1 MIFLPTVSLDSK
13 INAAGRDIWRHQDDG
28 GEQIGE
34 LVEYNLCEGIYPELH
49 GEGELFASGW
59 LGGSCFGSCVLRST
73 KHGEEKFLQKDEMLL
88 TDLGI
93 IPSHRRMNLGSLMM
107 TAALDG
113 AYLLTGL
120 DIYFT
125 ISANEVSN
133 ALWDKMTRKYMA
145 RIYNTTTSL
154 LSDERI
160 LYEFRRKK
168 KLLLPSSILLS
179 TSQNENEIIVI
190 DCEDLNSSTDVNVSQ
205 KLSTSS
211 STNVSPTKSSS
222 SENNFS
228 QQLTA
233 TKKRNRLQEQ
243 QEQQEQPKK
252 HEIYMLTENS
262 QQVQVQKKQK
272 VQPTKSMSKT
282 TKNVSKTTK
291 SSSNNS
297 GSSNIIA
304 PEKLLKSIVRRVSKE
319 LKEQARKKNLT
330 DDIGAAV
337 VAIKNGSKYS

>member
-34 LVEYNLCEGIYPELH
+34 LVEYNLCEGVYPELH

-107 TAALDG
+107 TAALNG

-120 DIYFT
+120 DVYFT

-154 LSDERI
+154 LSDDRI
-160 LYEFRRKK
+160 LYEFRRKQ
-168 KLLLPSSILLS
+168 KLLLPSILS
-179 TSQNENEIIVI
+179 SPSQNENEIIVI

-233 TKKRNRLQEQ
+233 TKKRNR
-243 QEQQEQPKK
+243 KK
-252 HEIYMLTENS
+252 ST
-262 QQVQVQKKQK
+262 VQVQKKQK

-297 GSSNIIA
+297 GSSNVIA
-304 PEKLLKSIVRRVSKE
+304 PEKLLKSIVRKVSKE

>member
-34 LVEYNLCEGIYPELH
+34 LVEYNLCEGVYPELH

-107 TAALDG
+107 TAALNG

-120 DIYFT
+120 DVYFT

-154 LSDERI
+154 LSDDRI
-160 LYEFRRKK
+160 LYEFRRKQ
-168 KLLLPSSILLS
+168 KLLLPSILS
-179 TSQNENEIIVI
+179 SPSQNENEIIVI

-252 HEIYMLTENS
+252 HEIYMLK
-262 QQVQVQKKQK
+262 QVQVQKKQK

-282 TKNVSKTTK
+282 TNVSKTTK

-297 GSSNIIA
+297 GSSNVIA

-319 LKEQARKKNLT
+319 LKEQARKK
-330 DDIGAAV
+330 I
-337 VAIKNGSKYS
+337 

>member
-34 LVEYNLCEGIYPELH
+34 LVEYNLCEGVYPELH
-49 GEGELFASGW
+49 GAGELFASGW

-107 TAALDG
+107 TAALNG

-125 ISANEVSN
+125 ISANKVSN

-154 LSDERI
+154 LSDKRI
-160 LYEFRRKK
+160 LYEFCRKK
-168 KLLLPSSILLS
+168 KLLLPSSILSS

-233 TKKRNRLQEQ
+233 TKKRNR
-243 QEQQEQPKK
+243 KK
-252 HEIYMLTENS
+252 ST
-262 QQVQVQKKQK
+262 VQVQKKQK

-297 GSSNIIA
+297 GSSNVIA
-304 PEKLLKSIVRRVSKE
+304 PEKLLKSIVRKVSKE